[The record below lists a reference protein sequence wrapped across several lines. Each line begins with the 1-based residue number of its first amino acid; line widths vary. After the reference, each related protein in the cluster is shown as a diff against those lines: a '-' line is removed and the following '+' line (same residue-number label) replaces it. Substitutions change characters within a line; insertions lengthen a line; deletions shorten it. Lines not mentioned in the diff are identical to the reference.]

1 MRKFTQKEHLKFHKL
16 AVSLFNKNESDIK
29 HELAEYEM
37 KHGEDSRKEVEFELN
52 LLRREEQYKKEAQI
66 FYDIVSNIGKY
77 PEDYGHFPRIK
88 KEIFK
93 QYNIKKQR
101 ALERGRKKAKK
112 NEKLIEELL
121 LYRIKHMPTR
131 FNPHLMPEGIKGVN
145 AEVTMEAERMYYIYK
160 SMLKHHEKH
169 PTSVRFGLS
178 KEERDILQKVRT
190 GYFEKKIE
198 GMETKKIKAKRK
210 KKSIRTIIK
219 SLTGEEK
226 KEVAKEYSKKVW
238 YRKSAL
244 KPQVVDVL
252 KKIGYQENDLNR
264 KVYDFN
270 NRLVDCI
277 AYKREGFRDSRYKD
291 DKRETL
297 HHFSKPFL
305 LKELSPS
312 TQVLVRV
319 PSLESEDRTVDAV
332 ITYSENNAEKRV
344 AVEFQE
350 SHKLGPQ
357 KVIDKL
363 KPLLD
368 VFDQVIVVCENAY
381 KHVYDHYKH
390 EKLKVVNNYEF
401 QLLLKDWE
409 LIEEPKESLSTEK
422 K

>member
-1 MRKFTQKEHLKFHKL
+1 
-16 AVSLFNKNESDIK
+16 
-29 HELAEYEM
+29 
-37 KHGEDSRKEVEFELN
+37 
-52 LLRREEQYKKEAQI
+52 
-66 FYDIVSNIGKY
+66 
-77 PEDYGHFPRIK
+77 
-88 KEIFK
+88 
-93 QYNIKKQR
+93 
-101 ALERGRKKAKK
+101 
-112 NEKLIEELL
+112 
-121 LYRIKHMPTR
+121 
-131 FNPHLMPEGIKGVN
+131 
-145 AEVTMEAERMYYIYK
+145 
-160 SMLKHHEKH
+160 MLKHHEKH

-332 ITYSENNAEKRV
+332 ITYSENNVEKRV